1 MRKGVNPEKFKN
13 ELLPV
18 FTHRVVVPVYIPN
31 LEDAYYR
38 NQFEVF
44 EKFLK
49 HLIASV
55 NPLRTAITLIDNN
68 CCSEISDFIDINRFT
83 IDKIVRFNENKGK
96 VFPVLQE
103 ARAAAEPFITITDA
117 DVLFFKGWEEGVFNI
132 FTKCPKAG
140 VVAPLPSAGLAF
152 YCNTAVF
159 IDNFFK
165 GKIQYGKFISD
176 QDSEMYL
183 YGMGNKAL
191 LDRRNRKYSWKERQY
206 YLSDSDAIIGCGH
219 FVATYRSDIFKNS
232 TGFPK
237 LKFKNGLE
245 EDFIDILSDKKG
257 YYRLSTRETYAYHM
271 GNTLVNDQIQE
282 VFKVD
287 YKLSSSFLNA
297 SFTSSHSSIPFIIRK
312 YLFSLIIKI
321 FKL

>member
-1 MRKGVNPEKFKN
+1 MRNGVNPEKFKG
-13 ELLPV
+13 EVLPI
-18 FTHRVVVPVYIPN
+18 FSHRVIVPVYIPN
-31 LEDAYYR
+31 LKEQYYL
-38 NQFEVF
+38 NHLEVF
-44 EKFLK
+44 EKFIDQLVK
-49 HLIASV
+49 TINLQT
-55 NPLRTAITLIDNN
+55 TAITLINN
-68 CCSEISDFIDINRFT
+68 NSCVAISRVIESKRAA
-83 IDKIVRFNENKGK
+83 IDKLVVYQENKGK
-96 VFPVLQE
+96 VYPVLQE

-132 FTKCPKAG
+132 FAKCPKAG

-159 IDNFFK
+159 IDNFFR
-165 GKIQYGKFISD
+165 GKIQYDKFISD

-191 LDRRNRKYSWKERQY
+191 LDRSNRKYSWKERQY
-206 YLSDSDAIIGCGH
+206 YLSGTDAIIGSGH
-219 FVATYRSDIFKNS
+219 FVATYKGDIFKNS

-245 EDFIDILSDKKG
+245 EDFIDILSDRKG
-257 YYRLSTRETYAYHM
+257 YYRLSTRTTYAYHM

-282 VFKVD
+282 AYFVD
-287 YKLSSSFLNA
+287 SKLPGSFFDA
-297 SFTSSHSSIPFIIRK
+297 SFISSRSSIPFIIRK
-312 YLFSLIIKI
+312 HLFSLIKKI

>member
-1 MRKGVNPEKFKN
+1 MRDGVNPEKFKN

-18 FTHRVVVPVYIPN
+18 FLHRVIAPVYIPN

-38 NQFEVF
+38 NQYEVF
-44 EKFLK
+44 KKFLN

-55 NPLRTAITLIDNN
+55 NPLTTAITLIDNN
-68 CCSEISDFIDINRFT
+68 SCSEISGLIDSNRSR
-83 IDKIVRFNENKGK
+83 IDKIIRFNENKGK

-103 ARAAAEPFITITDA
+103 ARSSAESFITITDA
-117 DVLFFKGWEEGVFNI
+117 DVLFYKGWEEGVFNI
-132 FTKCPKAG
+132 FAKCPKAG

-165 GKIQYGKFISD
+165 GKIKYDKFISD

-191 LDRRNRKYSWKERQY
+191 LNRTNRKYSWKQRQY
-206 YLSDSDAIIGCGH
+206 YLSGTDAIIGCGH
-219 FVATYRSDIFKNS
+219 FVATYKREIFKDS

-245 EDFIDILSDKKG
+245 ENFIDILSDQKG
-257 YYRLSTRETYAYHM
+257 FYRLSTRRTYAYHM
-271 GNTLVNDQIQE
+271 GNTLVNDKIQE
-282 VFKVD
+282 EYKVD
-287 YKLSSSFLNA
+287 SKDLNTFLGM
-297 SFTSSHSSIPFIIRK
+297 SFTSSRSGIPFIIRK
-312 YLFSLIIKI
+312 YLFSLIKKL